1 METLAFLHLAEEN
14 ENSQVRE
21 LTLDTN
27 KLAGKAAI
35 GALGMAA
42 AAVGAF
48 GVADSA
54 SAYSYGDCY
63 SSSCGHDYYSYDS
76 CYDYGCG
83 YDYYSYDPCYDYG
96 CDKYYSY
103 DPCYYDSGCGSYGHD
118 YYSYDPCYDYG
129 CDKGHDYYSY
139 DSCYSDSCGSYYSPS
154 VHLSVKEIQIALKN
168 AGFHVYV
175 DGAYG
180 PMTAHAVKAFQ
191 ASCGLHV
198 DGVVG
203 PQTTAA
209 LIQYL

>member
-27 KLAGKAAI
+27 KFAGKAAI
-35 GALGMAA
+35 GALGIAA

-48 GVADSA
+48 GIADSA
-54 SAYSYGDCY
+54 SAYGYGGCY
-63 SSSCGHDYYSYDS
+63 SYDCGYNYYSYDP
-76 CYDYGCG
+76 CYDYGC
-83 YDYYSYDPCYDYG
+83 DKYYSYDPCYDYG

-103 DPCYYDSGCGSYGHD
+103 DPCYYDSCGSSH

-129 CDKGHDYYSY
+129 CDKYYSY
-139 DSCYSDSCGSYYSPS
+139 DPCYYDSCGSYYSPKI
-154 VHLSVKEIQIALKN
+154 HLSVKEIQIALKN
-168 AGFHVYV
+168 AGCHVYV
-175 DGAYG
+175 DGVFG
-180 PMTAHAVKAFQ
+180 PMTAHAVKSFQ
-191 ASCGLHV
+191 AAHGLHV

-209 LIQYL
+209 LLQYL